1 MQTCRVALALFAA
14 IICLGDAR
22 TAGQQSASG
31 NPPPRPARDPTD
43 HSRAHRPNTGTATIS
58 GTVVALSSGRPLGH
72 ATVSIYAPGFPDGRM
87 STTTDYLGRFE
98 FAELAAGR
106 YTVGAS
112 KAGFVNVLHGQRRV
126 GGAGHA
132 LTLPDGAHLDIQLK
146 LPRGSVITGM
156 VRDERGD
163 PAVNASVRVFR
174 FSMAF
179 GYRRPEAVANA
190 TTDDRGIYRIHS
202 LQPGDYA
209 VCTSTRNTR
218 PLNDG
223 QRIRTNIDQLR
234 KMAAFSLDP
243 QRPLIQQ
250 EFAKQ
255 LAALEARLPAHVDPV
270 IGYAPVCHPGT
281 ASLPSRIRVAPDE
294 ERTGMDF
301 HLTPVPLARI
311 EGFVAGM
318 PQVPSQMD
326 PIMLVNADQT
336 LSDMSDSA
344 RPDSGG
350 RFTFSNVAPGRYT
363 LVLRGTPDGSSP
375 DVRLSAEAEV
385 VVAGEDISNVVL
397 NLQRGATVQGQVVFN
412 GTPPPGLAIFPQM
425 QVRIEPAV
433 PRANGWGLIGGTA
446 ATPDASG
453 RFVLPNI
460 PPGEYRMSAFM
471 REPAGWFVESATIAG
486 QDVAEQPFALK
497 ANQTVTTAIV
507 TLTDQRAE
515 LTGTIMTDKGEPAF
529 EYLILVY
536 STDERYWTSRSQ
548 RMFVTNARQNGKFVI
563 RGLRAGNYRVATLL
577 DPEFGAWFNPEFVR
591 SLESTSILISISDR
605 EKKVLNLR
613 VPDGG

>member
-1 MQTCRVALALFAA
+1 
-14 IICLGDAR
+14 
-22 TAGQQSASG
+22 
-31 NPPPRPARDPTD
+31 
-43 HSRAHRPNTGTATIS
+43 
-58 GTVVALSSGRPLGH
+58 VVALSSGRPLGD
-72 ATVSIYAPGFPDGRM
+72 ATVSISALALPDSRM
-87 STTTDYLGRFE
+87 SITDSQGRFE

-106 YTVGAS
+106 YFLGAS
-112 KAGFVNVLHGQRRV
+112 RPGFMDVSHGQRRP
-126 GGAGHA
+126 GGAGRA
-132 LTLPDGAHLDIQLK
+132 LALEEGERRDLLLQ
-146 LPRGSVITGM
+146 LPRSSVITGR
-156 VRDERGD
+156 VVDERGE
-163 PAVNASVRVFR
+163 PVVNASVRVCR
-174 FSMAF
+174 FSMDS
-179 GYRRPEAVANA
+179 GYRRADAVGSA

-209 VCTSTRNTR
+209 VCATTRHTR
-218 PLNDG
+218 PLNEG
-223 QRIRTNIDQLR
+223 QRVQMEIDLLR
-234 KMAAFSLDP
+234 RMKAFTLDP
-243 QRPLIQQ
+243 QGRLVQQ

-255 LAALEARLPAHVDPV
+255 LTALEARLPAHVDPV
-270 IGYAPVCHPGT
+270 FGYAPVCHPGT

-318 PQVPSQMD
+318 PQVTSQMD

-350 RFTFSNVAPGRYT
+350 RFTFSNVAPGRYA

-385 VVAGEDISNVVL
+385 VVAGEDISHVVL

-433 PRANGWGLIGGTA
+433 PGAIDRGLRGGTG
-446 ATPDASG
+446 ATSDASG

-486 QDVAEQPFALK
+486 QDVVEQPFALK
-497 ANQTVTTAIV
+497 ANQTVTSAIV

-515 LTGTIMTDKGEPAF
+515 LTGTITTDKGEPAF

-548 RMFVTNARQNGKFVI
+548 RMFVTNARQNGGFVI